1 MRIKQNYVAFYTLFR
16 RELVRMLRI
25 WPQTLLPPV
34 ITISLYY
41 IIFGSIMGPRIGQM
55 HGVSYMEYIVPG
67 LVMMAIINNSYL
79 NVVSSFYV
87 NKFQRNVEE
96 MLVSPM
102 PNYAILAGY
111 VGGGIVRG
119 LLIGILVIGVSLFFT
134 ELKLYNCT
142 ITLLIAILT
151 AMLFSLAGFINGI
164 FARSFDDISI
174 VPMFVLTPL
183 TYLGGVF
190 YATDLLPKFWKSL
203 TYANPIFYM
212 VNGFRYGML
221 GVSDVAIEHTLMLI
235 FLAVVALYLASMW
248 LLNRGVGLRS

>member
-164 FARSFDDISI
+164 WAVYF
-174 VPMFVLTPL
+174 M
-183 TYLGGVF
+183 
-190 YATDLLPKFWKSL
+190 LLIYCQNFGK
-203 TYANPIFYM
+203 A
-212 VNGFRYGML
+212 
-221 GVSDVAIEHTLMLI
+221 
-235 FLAVVALYLASMW
+235 
-248 LLNRGVGLRS
+248 